1 MWSQGN
7 SASASRGLFPQWA
20 RATIGPLALMALTL
34 PLASLLVS
42 ASASHGGSLLAL
54 LRALAAAPLPTL
66 RAALLLPT
74 PGTLQVLAAFCA
86 WQLALVRLVPGARYN
101 GPPTATGHVPTY
113 HNNGLVCFALTVGAY
128 FLLSTWGL
136 GARVLPLALQF
147 SPAVLAV
154 EYARMVSFLSIAALG
169 VSLALT
175 VKGLTCPSTRDAGSS
190 GNVVMD
196 LFWGTELYPRVLGW
210 DVKQFTNCRFG
221 MMLWGLLPLAFAA
234 QGMEAAGASLPSRAV
249 AVNAALQLVYVS
261 KFFLWESGYMQSLDI
276 MHDRV
281 GYYLAWGCMVW
292 CVGRR
297 KGRRSLFHPNNPPP
311 SPHARTHR
319 IPSVYVSHSYFL
331 AAAGRQQ
338 QPGADLSPAVA
349 AALLALGLLAI
360 YVNWAADEQRAHVRR
375 AHPHALVWGAKPTVI
390 LAKYSS
396 GKATKTSILLASGW
410 WGVAR
415 HFHYVPEVL
424 ASVAWSAP
432 AALVGGG
439 NVLVPFF
446 YSAFLTVLLLDRA
459 YRDDAR
465 CAEKYGE
472 SWAKY
477 KKMVPYRVIPYVL

>member
-1 MWSQGN
+1 M
-7 SASASRGLFPQWA
+7 
-20 RATIGPLALMALTL
+20 
-34 PLASLLVS
+34 
-42 ASASHGGSLLAL
+42 
-54 LRALAAAPLPTL
+54 
-66 RAALLLPT
+66 
-74 PGTLQVLAAFCA
+74 
-86 WQLALVRLVPGARYN
+86 
-101 GPPTATGHVPTY
+101 
-113 HNNGLVCFALTVGAY
+113 
-128 FLLSTWGL
+128 
-136 GARVLPLALQF
+136 
-147 SPAVLAV
+147 
-154 EYARMVSFLSIAALG
+154 
-169 VSLALT
+169 
-175 VKGLTCPSTRDAGSS
+175 
-190 GNVVMD
+190 
-196 LFWGTELYPRVLGW
+196 
-210 DVKQFTNCRFG
+210 
-221 MMLWGLLPLAFAA
+221 
-234 QGMEAAGASLPSRAV
+234 
-249 AVNAALQLVYVS
+249 
-261 KFFLWESGYMQSLDI
+261 
-276 MHDRV
+276 
-281 GYYLAWGCMVW
+281 
-292 CVGRR
+292 
-297 KGRRSLFHPNNPPP
+297 
-311 SPHARTHR
+311 
-319 IPSVYVSHSYFL
+319 
-331 AAAGRQQ
+331 
-338 QPGADLSPAVA
+338 A